1 MTALRVMVRITS
13 RGGFHFFLFTNK
25 GVPIFRLLR
34 QIMPPDEAGWV
45 MVGRGGGNKLGTWQ
59 IAGTRQLGYP
69 TSRNSCCLCDFLR
82 AEIPNLGAAHE

>member
-34 QIMPPDEAGWV
+34 QIMPPE
-45 MVGRGGGNKLGTWQ
+45 GGGNKLGTWQ
-59 IAGTRQLGYP
+59 IAGTRQRGYP

>member
-34 QIMPPDEAGWV
+34 QIMPPDGAWEGDGTAR
-45 MVGRGGGNKLGTWQ
+45 GRKQTWHLANRRDSPAWLSN
-59 IAGTRQLGYP
+59 IKELMLP
-69 TSRNSCCLCDFLR
+69 V
-82 AEIPNLGAAHE
+82 

>member
-34 QIMPPDEAGWV
+34 QIMPPDGAETNLA
-45 MVGRGGGNKLGTWQ
+45 LGKSPRLASVVIQ
-59 IAGTRQLGYP
+59 HQGTH
-69 TSRNSCCLCDFLR
+69 
-82 AEIPNLGAAHE
+82 AACVISFVPKFQT